1 MRKISP
7 DRAVQKVTRIKECG
21 TQTATK
27 KTNEAESVSS
37 PSGCSEKPVLAK
49 PACKQSKTESIN
61 SPAGCSE
68 KPVSINVCGNKVKFN
83 KMRNYLGSYA
93 TYPTFYEEAYVI
105 TVNNGQT
112 FEKVIVMGASSH
124 SLFVEKFQEKIH

>member
-1 MRKISP
+1 MCKIST

-27 KTNEAESVSS
+27 KHNEAESVRS
-37 PSGCSEKPVLAK
+37 PSGCSEKPVHAK

-68 KPVSINVCGNKVKFN
+68 KPVSINVCSNKVKFN
-83 KMRNYLGSYA
+83 KMTNYLGSYA
-93 TYPTFYEEAYVI
+93 TC
-105 TVNNGQT
+105 
-112 FEKVIVMGASSH
+112 
-124 SLFVEKFQEKIH
+124 QEKIHREKTVLEKHISSSSSTRKLLQQ